1 MKIGMN
7 YYHAHICSEV
17 TIEETVAL
25 MQENGFEATFM
36 GNEHATFHQVV
47 EAMQKAGIAVEA
59 VHAPF
64 DKINSMWLPGEEG
77 DEMLRRLIKSF
88 QDAADHQIP
97 TVVVH
102 MSSGFHPPIIGDVG
116 NDRFRR
122 LMETAA
128 ELGVTPAI
136 ENQRLLANIALMF
149 EYYDNA
155 RFCWDTGHEACF
167 ALGREYMPLFGDKL
181 VALHV
186 HDNNCVLDQDLH
198 MLPYDGKID
207 FDRAARQIAQSPF
220 QGTMMLEVMARADI
234 YSQLTPAEF
243 YRRAGE
249 SARKFANAIESY
261 R

>member
-7 YYHAHICSEV
+7 FYRGGVCNGLS
-17 TIEETVAL
+17 IEKAVAL
-25 MQENGFEATFM
+25 LQENGFSATFL
-36 GNEHATFHQVV
+36 GNEEAGFHDSV
-47 EAMQKAGIAVEA
+47 EACQKAGIAVDTI
-59 VHAPF
+59 HAPF

-77 DEMLRRLIKSF
+77 DEMLRRLIVSF
-88 QDAADHQIP
+88 EDAARHSIP
-97 TVVVH
+97 VVVVH

-155 RFCWDTGHEACF
+155 RFCWDIGHEACF
-167 ALGREYMPLFGDKL
+167 ALGREYMPLFGHKL
-181 VALHV
+181 AALHV
-186 HDNNCVLDQDLH
+186 HDNNCILDQDLH

-207 FDRAARQIAQSPF
+207 FDKAARHIAKTGF
-220 QGTMMLEVMARADI
+220 QGTMMLEVMTKSDI
-234 YSQLTPAEF
+234 YSQLTPEE
-243 YRRAGE
+243 YYCRAAQ
-249 SARKFANAIESY
+249 SARKFADAIDSY